1 MLKNQNKLKQA
12 VNWITF
18 LCFSVI
24 LIGAPLLQT
33 KKEHVSDGPHYSLDQ
48 KNNLS
53 SGSLGSYFEKE
64 ECSDSENAKSEFSRD
79 FTNSLFA
86 FSSFAKG
93 KPVEPTRNSQTH
105 SLSKPLFLM
114 LRHLLI

>member
-12 VNWITF
+12 VNWITL

-33 KKEHVSDGPHYSLDQ
+33 KTEQVSDEAHYSLDQ

-79 FTNSLFA
+79 FTGTFFA
-86 FSSFAKG
+86 FGSFAKS
-93 KPVEPTRNSQTH
+93 KSVEPTRNCQTH
-105 SLSKPLFLM
+105 SLSRPLFLM